1 MLPQTNLKNHLLA
14 ISVLTLISG
23 LIIFLQFKNI
33 NRRIYRLET
42 SMSTLSKEIT
52 NYQLSTQQSNNSMSA
67 SQDQQIQQLQ
77 NEYQEYQFQ
86 ENVETKQAEDKLED
100 SDNIDVDANGED
112 VVDLEEAVADE
123 DGEEEDEE
131 EDEDEDEEEDEEED
145 DDDEEEQ
152 ENNEEDQK
160 DNDQQLTENTEN
172 TVINPAGQAALNRQ
186 QENLSLTSEDFKT
199 INRLEIEQ
207 MTVAQL
213 KESIKKKGGSIPSK
227 VVKADLVQIYQ
238 TL

>member
-1 MLPQTNLKNHLLA
+1 MLILYRMLPQTNFKNHLLA

-52 NYQLSTQQSNNSMSA
+52 NYQLSTQQPNNSMLT

-123 DGEEEDEE
+123 DGEEDDEE
-131 EDEDEDEEEDEEED
+131 EEEDEEED
-145 DDDEEEQ
+145 DEEEEEEQ

-207 MTVAQL
+207 MTVAI
-213 KESIKKKGGSIPSK
+213 SS
-227 VVKADLVQIYQ
+227 
-238 TL
+238 

>member
-52 NYQLSTQQSNNSMSA
+52 NYQLSTQQPNNSMSML
-67 SQDQQIQQLQ
+67 QDQQIQQLQ

-100 SDNIDVDANGED
+100 SDNIDVDANED
-112 VVDLEEAVADE
+112 VVDLEEAVADDEE
-123 DGEEEDEE
+123 DGEED
-131 EDEDEDEEEDEEED
+131 DEEEDEEEEED
-145 DDDEEEQ
+145 EDDEEEQ

-160 DNDQQLTENTEN
+160 DNDQQLTESTEN

-207 MTVAQL
+207 MTVAQ
-213 KESIKKKGGSIPSK
+213 KR
-227 VVKADLVQIYQ
+227 VY
-238 TL
+238 

>member
-52 NYQLSTQQSNNSMSA
+52 NYQLSTQQPNNSMSA

-112 VVDLEEAVADE
+112 VVDLEDAVADDEE
-123 DGEEEDEE
+123 DGEEDGEEDDEEEE
-131 EDEDEDEEEDEEED
+131 EDE
-145 DDDEEEQ
+145 DDEEEQ

>member
-42 SMSTLSKEIT
+42 SMTTLSKELT
-52 NYQLSTQQSNNSMSA
+52 NYQLSTQQPNNSVSA

-77 NEYQEYQFQ
+77 NEYQEYQYQ
-86 ENVETKQAEDKLED
+86 SEENNENLEKKQEDKLEN
-100 SDNIDVDANGED
+100 NIDANEEEINVED
-112 VVDLEEAVADE
+112 VYE
-123 DGEEEDEE
+123 DEDEE
-131 EDEDEDEEEDEEED
+131 EDEDEDEVDNEEE
-145 DDDEEEQ
+145 EEEEVEDDQ
-152 ENNEEDQK
+152 E
-160 DNDQQLTENTEN
+160 DNDQQLIENTEN
-172 TVINPAGQAALNRQ
+172 TDKTVLNPAGQAALDRQ

-213 KESIKKKGGSIPSK
+213 KASIKKKGGSIPSK

>member
-52 NYQLSTQQSNNSMSA
+52 NYQLSTQQPNNSMSA

-112 VVDLEEAVADE
+112 VVDLEEAVVDE
-123 DGEEEDEE
+123 DGEEDDEEEEEDEE
-131 EDEDEDEEEDEEED
+131 EDE
-145 DDDEEEQ
+145 DDEEEQ